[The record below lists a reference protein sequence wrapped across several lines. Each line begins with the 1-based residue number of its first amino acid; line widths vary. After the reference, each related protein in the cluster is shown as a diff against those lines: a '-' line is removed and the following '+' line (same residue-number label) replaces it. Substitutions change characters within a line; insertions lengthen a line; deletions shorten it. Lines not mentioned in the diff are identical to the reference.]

1 MDLELSGKRVL
12 VTGASKG
19 IGKAI
24 ASTFVAEGARVMICA
39 RDAATLAATGDEL
52 GASGEVHTRRT
63 DMAIADD
70 VIRLVD
76 VTVETLGGLDIV
88 VSNVSA
94 FGGADFSS
102 SFDVDILAAQL
113 LLRRSLDN
121 MADHEDANIVCIG
134 SRAGGVGIPWM
145 PAYAAVKAATVSM
158 VKSLALEV
166 ARRGIRANVVSP
178 GDVKFPGG
186 TWERTETDN
195 PKLHQAILRE
205 NPLRRFGRPEEIADV
220 VAFVASPRASFI
232 TGANIYV
239 DGGASKHLQL

>member
-1 MDLELSGKRVL
+1 MDLQLNGKRVL

-24 ASTFVAEGARVMICA
+24 ATTFLSEGARVMICA
-39 RDAATLAATGDEL
+39 RDEGTLATTADEL
-52 GASGEVHTRRT
+52 GRSGEVHFRRA
-63 DMAIADD
+63 DMAVADD
-70 VIRLVD
+70 VTGLVD
-76 VTVETLGGLDIV
+76 ATVDMLGGLDV
-88 VSNVSA
+88 AVSNVSA
-94 FGGADFSS
+94 FGGADFAS

-113 LLRRSLDN
+113 LLRRSLDH